1 METTMGSGNRLFNLW
16 KGFTRLFVSDLEAQN
31 PRIVFENAIRSMVD
45 KHVSLKKAAAQLLK
59 NREKLEQKLNRTD
72 RDLEQ
77 IRQQIEIAVS
87 QDNDQVALMLIENEQ
102 TLMEEYAEAKKDLDL
117 AAQEAE
123 VAKASLNE
131 LAHEI
136 EKIKRERDRTLAQ
149 IENSEARKHMQDQ
162 LDGISIDDDLQAL
175 DNVRE
180 YAASVRAEVQIN
192 DELKQDSLSGQ
203 MAQIQT
209 NVKAQKAQNRLA
221 QLKAQRNQ
229 K

>member
-209 NVKAQKAQNRLA
+209 SVKAQKAQNRLA

-229 K
+229 Q

>member
-1 METTMGSGNRLFNLW
+1 MGSGNRLFNLW
-16 KGFTRLFVSDLEAQN
+16 KGFTRLFVSDLEAKN
-31 PRIVFENAIRSMVD
+31 PRIVYENAINSMVD
-45 KHVSLKKAAAQLLK
+45 KHVTLKKAAAQLLK
-59 NREKLEQKLNRTD
+59 NREKLEQKLNRTQ

-77 IRQQIEIAVS
+77 VRQQIEMAVS

-102 TLMEEYAEAKKDLDL
+102 TLMDEHGEAQKDLEI

-123 VAKASLNE
+123 TAKESLNE

-136 EKIKRERDRTLAQ
+136 DKLKRERDRTLAQ
-149 IENSEARKHMQDQ
+149 IENSEARKQMQEQ

-203 MAQIQT
+203 MSQLQT
-209 NVKAQKAQNRLA
+209 DIKAQKAKERLA
-221 QLKAQRNQ
+221 QLKAQRD
-229 K
+229 KK

>member
-1 METTMGSGNRLFNLW
+1 MEIPMGSGNRLFNLW
-16 KGFTRLFVSDLEAQN
+16 KGFTRLFVSDLEAKN
-31 PRIVFENAIRSMVD
+31 PRIVYENALSSMIT
-45 KHVSLKKAAAQLLK
+45 KHGTLKKAAAQLLK
-59 NREKLEQKLNRTD
+59 NREKLEQKLNRTQ

-77 IRQQIEIAVS
+77 IRQQIEMAVS

-102 TLMEEYAEAKKDLDL
+102 TLMEEHGEAQKDLEI

-123 VAKASLNE
+123 TAKESLNE

-136 EKIKRERDRTLAQ
+136 DKLKRERDRTLAQ

-203 MAQIQT
+203 MAQLQT
-209 NVKAQKAQNRLA
+209 DIKAQKAKERLA
-221 QLKAQRNQ
+221 QLKAQRD
-229 K
+229 KK

>member
-1 METTMGSGNRLFNLW
+1 MGSGNRLFNLW

-31 PRIVFENAIRSMVD
+31 PRIVYENAINSMVE
-45 KHVSLKKAAAQLLK
+45 KHVTLKKAAAQLLK
-59 NREKLEQKLNRTD
+59 NREKLEQKLNRTQ

-77 IRQQIEIAVS
+77 VRQQIEMAVS

-102 TLMEEYAEAKKDLDL
+102 TLMDEHEEAKRDLDL

-123 VAKASLNE
+123 TAKDSLNE

-136 EKIKRERDRTLAQ
+136 DKLKRERDRTLAQ
-149 IENSEARKHMQDQ
+149 IENSEARKQMQEQ

-192 DELKQDSLSGQ
+192 DELKQDSLGGQ
-203 MAQIQT
+203 MAQLQT
-209 NVKAQKAQNRLA
+209 DIKAQKAKERLA